1 MADWWFAGHEGVV
14 ERTGRWEGVRE
25 GGRVRGRGE
34 GAEGTEGAVR
44 FSTGPTAG
52 LQTHYS

>member
-1 MADWWFAGHEGVV
+1 MKGVV

-25 GGRVRGRGE
+25 GGWTTGEGGE
-34 GAEGTEGAVR
+34 GAVVA

-52 LQTHYS
+52 LQTHSDS